1 MALRSL
7 GVVNRLFWRKRGAFT
22 LKLLWFALS
31 VFLFCEFLI
40 YYIVI
45 IRCHWPHLK
54 GRSPRAGGQKM
65 DFVLKAM
72 FLADP
77 HLLGEIN
84 GHWLDKL
91 RREWQMER
99 AFQTALWLLQ
109 PEIVFILGDVFD
121 EGKWSSL
128 QAWSND
134 VRRFQK
140 MFRHPAQTELIVIV
154 GNHDIG
160 FHYEMTAFKLE
171 RFSKVFNFSSEKL
184 ITRKGINFVLVNSV
198 ALEGDGCM
206 ICKNAEAKLIEL
218 SHKLNCSL
226 QEQNQN
232 RKRCHDADRLPPS
245 APILL
250 QHYPLYRRS
259 DAKCTGEDSA
269 PLEEKNDL
277 FRERYDVVSQE
288 ASQKLLWWFHP
299 RLILSGHTHSACEV
313 LHNGKVP
320 EISVPSF
327 SWRNRNNPSF
337 IMGSITSSDFSLYK
351 CFLPCENT
359 VITIYCTA
367 GVVLVVSTLAHFL
380 PFASPLHF
388 VQHLITK
395 YKAL

>member
-1 MALRSL
+1 MALLRFNI
-7 GVVNRLFWRKRGAFT
+7 VKRLFWRKRGIFA
-22 LKLLWFALS
+22 LKLLFFTVS
-31 VFLFCEFLI
+31 VLIFCEFII

-45 IRCHWPHLK
+45 IQCHWPQLK
-54 GRSPRAGGQKM
+54 APRAIELTS
-65 DFVLKAM
+65 DSVLKAM
-72 FLADP
+72 FIADT

-99 AFQTALWLLQ
+99 AFQTSLWLLQ

-121 EGKWSSL
+121 EGKWSSS
-128 QAWSND
+128 QAWSDD
-134 VRRFQK
+134 VRRFLK
-140 MFRHPAQTELIVIV
+140 MFRHPVQTEIMVIV

-171 RFSKVFNFSSEKL
+171 RFSKVFNFASGK
-184 ITRKGINFVLVNSV
+184 IVTRKGVNFIMVNSV
-198 ALEGDGCM
+198 ALEGDGCS
-206 ICKNAEAKLIEL
+206 ICRTAEARLAQL

-226 QEQNQN
+226 REGIQHKE
-232 RKRCHDADRLPPS
+232 RCSDADKIPAS
-245 APILL
+245 VPILL

-259 DAKCTGEDSA
+259 DSNCTGEDSA
-269 PLEEKNDL
+269 PLDKKNDL
-277 FRERYDVVSQE
+277 FREKYDVLSQE
-288 ASQKLLWWFHP
+288 ASQKLLWWFQP

-313 LHNGKVP
+313 LHNGKIP

-337 IMGSITSSDFSLYK
+337 ILGTLTSTDFSLDK
-351 CFLPCENT
+351 CFLPYENT
-359 VITIYCTA
+359 VITLYCTA
-367 GVVLVVSTLAHFL
+367 GAVLMVFILARLQLLVS
-380 PFASPLHF
+380 PFRF

>member
-7 GVVNRLFWRKRGAFT
+7 GVVNRFFRRKGGAFT

-31 VFLFCEFLI
+31 VFVFCEFLI

-45 IRCHWPHLK
+45 IQCHWPQLK
-54 GRSPRAGGQKM
+54 GQSPRAAGQKM
-65 DFVLKAM
+65 DLVLKAM

-99 AFQTALWLLQ
+99 AFQTALWFLQ

-128 QAWSND
+128 QAWSDD

-171 RFSKVFNFSSEKL
+171 RFSKVFNSSERL

-206 ICKNAEAKLIEL
+206 ICKNAETKLMEL

-232 RKRCHDADRLPPS
+232 RKRCHDVDRLPSS

-259 DAKCTGEDSA
+259 DSKCTGEDSA

-288 ASQKLLWWFHP
+288 ASQKLLWWFRP

-313 LHNGKVP
+313 LHNGRVS

-337 IMGSITSSDFSLYK
+337 IMGSITSSNFSLYK

-359 VITIYCTA
+359 IITIYCTA

-380 PFASPLHF
+380 PFASLFHF